1 MTAETKTVPGTEA
14 TTEHYP
20 DKRASQ
26 IQLAVSMLS
35 EMEGK
40 LDELN
45 SQVTDMKRRLSIFAE
60 TQADQAKTEIIEDAN
75 REAQAALESVRQSA
89 QSEADDIVSK
99 GSTETE
105 VLRKRIS
112 GKLSSAVDIVVRAVQ
127 SA

>member
-1 MTAETKTVPGTEA
+1 
-14 TTEHYP
+14 
-20 DKRASQ
+20 
-26 IQLAVSMLS
+26 
-35 EMEGK
+35 
-40 LDELN
+40 
-45 SQVTDMKRRLSIFAE
+45 MKRRLSIFAE